1 MVSVTFGSIVNR
13 QRKIAVIV
21 KVVCTLC
28 MLLSSFRLFAQEGQP
43 QGTAPTD
50 TTQYNY
56 NPLVVIDFL
65 DQQMSE
71 SKPAS
76 YDEFKYNLL
85 RQYVMEKASLGDEMA
100 YDSLSKRSMR
110 YIYANAHGANST
122 NYSGLDDL
130 ESTLDAEKELDKLRI
145 ENSELKREVERLQ
158 LQIKSKGGRL
168 SNADLKQANQWVEKY
183 VAKTRRD
190 ADSLT
195 KIQVK
200 WDTLYALPYCVDTI
214 KSMVLT
220 PYFTDDTVKSVY
232 QPGLTMFEKKSRR
245 NNLRKEIDDRL
256 MYSAIQ
262 LDPTIVSYYGLDN
275 YKPDVVNFSDI
286 DIRYVQMQED
296 NNHPLN
302 FEIKKRGHGN
312 EAWHTKGKVA
322 IDFCGFLVFNW
333 ASGGK
338 NTMTFSSNL
347 AYEAIYEKNRI
358 LWSNKFSY
366 NVGILFADKDLDSLR
381 SFRINEDEVLAS
393 SRFLYRTQNHKSL
406 YYGLMD
412 LKIKTCL
419 FPGYDSYNASTPA
432 TSFLSPSDV
441 FWGPGMSFLRK
452 GKAELFASPI
462 SGRWTWVFGD
472 KLDPK
477 EFGYEEGERT
487 MQAAP
492 GFRIDSNL
500 KWAFSKDLMVNTGF
514 ECFVPYQKPFKDML
528 FLQWDLTGKFH
539 INKYVSMGFNL
550 KLKYDGHAR
559 GKYSDKA
566 QCQTKQTIGFA
577 YIF

>member
-1 MVSVTFGSIVNR
+1 M
-13 QRKIAVIV
+13 VIV

-28 MLLSSFRLFAQEGQP
+28 MLLSSLRLFSQDK
-43 QGTAPTD
+43 TSD

-56 NPLVVIDFL
+56 NPFIVIEYL
-65 DQQMSE
+65 DQQMAD

-85 RQYVMEKASLGDEMA
+85 KQYIHEKESLGDEVA

-110 YIYANAHGANST
+110 FIYGYSHGRNS
-122 NYSGLDDL
+122 NSYSGLDEI
-130 ESTLDAEKELDKLRI
+130 ESSLDSDKELDALRI
-145 ENSELKREVERLQ
+145 ENAELKREIERLQ
-158 LQIKSKGGRL
+158 YYASKKGADRL
-168 SNADLKQANQWVEKY
+168 STAELKKANQWIEKI

-195 KIQVK
+195 KIQLK
-200 WDTLYALPYCVDTI
+200 WDTLCMLPYCVDTI
-214 KSMVLT
+214 KSIVLSK
-220 PYFTDDTVKSVY
+220 YFTGDTVKSVY
-232 QPGLTMFEKKSRR
+232 LPGITMFEKKSRR
-245 NNLRKEIDDRL
+245 NRLKKEIDDRL

-262 LDPTIVSYYGLDN
+262 IDPMIVSYYELDD
-275 YKPDVVNFSDI
+275 YKPEVINFSDL
-286 DIRYVQMQED
+286 DIRYVSVENRQNEKV
-296 NNHPLN
+296 N
-302 FEIKKRGHGN
+302 FNVKRGSRGN
-312 EAWHTKGKVA
+312 DAWMRKGKIG
-322 IDFCGFLVFNW
+322 IDFCGFVVSNW

-338 NTMTFSSNL
+338 NNMTFSSTL
-347 AYEAIYEKNRI
+347 AYEAIYNKNRLQWI
-358 LWSNKFSY
+358 NKLSCNLGFLLTPQEY
-366 NVGILFADKDLDSLR
+366 DSLR

-393 SRFLYRTQNHKSL
+393 SRLLYRMQNHNSF

-419 FPGYDSYNASTPA
+419 FTGYDSYNASTAA
-432 TSFLSPSDV
+432 TSFLSPGDI
-441 FWGPGMSFLRK
+441 FWGPGMYFCRK
-452 GKAELFASPI
+452 GKAELFGSPI

-477 EFGYEEGERT
+477 EFGYGEGERS

-500 KWAFSKDLMVNTGF
+500 KWSFSKDLNVMTGF
-514 ECFVPYQKPFKDML
+514 EVFLPYQNPFREML

-550 KLKYDGHAR
+550 KLRYDGHAR
-559 GKYSDKA
+559 DKYRDKA
-566 QCQTKQTIGFA
+566 QCQSKQTIGFS
-577 YIF
+577 YVF